1 MRLRD
6 NTRPQERGRASRACS
21 SPCRK
26 GRRLRARPARM
37 EGTSLAHPDLITC
50 VPRMRNKRENVS
62 FLSCCVSGVLQHR
75 RLCDCACPICCSS
88 SRVARRGCCAGW
100 FGDSPKPLAH
110 FSTFSHS
117 TSPSRSLTQLSLSD
131 HPIPAQASVHGEH
144 PPPATR
150 LQPPDGRPSLSS
162 GPFPLSENK
171 RHRPRPDQPS
181 SSLAHFGPSVRA
193 PARHPP
199 RLAELALF
207 LATHSRP
214 GTRIRSPAAPT
225 LILFSR
231 RRRPFALA
239 RCPPSRSRAS
249 SPSSCE
255 LHAPRL
261 ISPLEL
267 SLLSS

>member
-150 LQPPDGRPSLSS
+150 LQPPDGRPSLHPAPSPSRRTS
-162 GPFPLSENK
+162 GTDLARTNRAPLSPTSVPQCAPPHDIHLAWPSSLSSSQHTHAQAHAYA
-171 RHRPRPDQPS
+171 RRPLLPS
-181 SSLAHFGPSVRA
+181 SSSRVDAGRSRSLVVRL
-193 PARHPP
+193 R
-199 RLAELALF
+199 ALV
-207 LATHSRP
+207 P
-214 GTRIRSPAAPT
+214 
-225 LILFSR
+225 
-231 RRRPFALA
+231 RRRPPASCT
-239 RCPPSRSRAS
+239 RRA
-249 SPSSCE
+249 
-255 LHAPRL
+255 
-261 ISPLEL
+261 
-267 SLLSS
+267 